1 MKSSMAMPSFRNSGF
16 EATSYSI
23 CTPRAASSASTAART
38 FSAVP
43 TGTVDLLMISAGRS
57 MC

>member
-1 MKSSMAMPSFRNSGF
+1 MAMPSFRNSGF

-23 CTPRAASSASTAART
+23 CTPRAASSASTTART